1 MFSFLKKKEKR
12 EFQMPEGLNK
22 AQQKEVRKIIKE
34 AQKDDGVPRT
44 AQQSIPFDRMFQD
57 GICRIG
63 ADYYTK
69 TIQFQDINYQL
80 ALQEDKTEIFEEWCS
95 FLNFF
100 DSSIHFELSFMN
112 MATDAAAFEKSIA
125 IGHKKDGFNDV
136 RDEYSGVLLHQME
149 AGNNGLT
156 KTKYLT
162 FGIHAESMKAAKPR
176 LTHIEIDI
184 LNNFKRLGV
193 IAKTLNGYERLE
205 LMHKQFHMGTTD
217 HFNFDWKYLVG
228 SGLSVKDF
236 IAPSSFT
243 FPNGRTFQMG
253 DMFGC
258 MSFLSIEASDISDR
272 MLADFLGME
281 SSQIITMHIQSV
293 DQNEA
298 IKTVKHT
305 ITELDR
311 SKIEE
316 QKKAVRAGYDMDIIP
331 SDLATYGKDA
341 KALLKELQSQNER
354 MFLLTFL
361 VMNTGHTKQELENN
375 VFQAASI
382 AQKHNCNLVRLD
394 YQQEQGLMSSLPLAS
409 NQIEIQR
416 GMTTSSTAIFVP
428 FTTQELFQTG
438 NEALYY
444 GLNALSNNLIM
455 VDRKKLKNPNGLIL
469 GTPGSGKSFS
479 AKREIANA
487 FLVTDDDVII
497 SDPESEYSALVE
509 RFGGQV
515 IKISPTSDQYINPMD
530 INMNYS
536 DDDNP
541 IALKADFI
549 LSLCELIVGSKDGLQ
564 PVEKTVIDR
573 CIRQIYQKYFENPG
587 PENMPLLEDL
597 YNALLEQDE
606 PEAKHVAT
614 ALEIYVSGS
623 LNVFNHRTNVE
634 LTNRLVCYD
643 IKDLGKQLKKIG
655 MLVVQDQVWGRVT
668 ENRSQG
674 KSTRYYMDEMHLL
687 LREDQT
693 AAYTVEIW
701 KRFRKWGGIPTGITQ
716 NVKDLLASKEV
727 ENIFE
732 NSDFIYMLNQAVG
745 DRQILAK
752 QLNISPH
759 QLSYVTHSG
768 EGEGLLF
775 YGNVILPFVDRFP
788 TDTEL
793 YRIMTT
799 KLTEV
804 VEVKAS
810 NQTTG
815 DFAGLS
821 RIAI

>member
-1 MFSFLKKKEKR
+1 MAVR
-12 EFQMPEGLNK
+12 EI
-22 AQQKEVRKIIKE
+22 VRNARKN
-34 AQKDDGVPRT
+34 DGVPQT
-44 AQQSIPFDRMFQD
+44 AQQSIPFDRMFPD
-57 GICRIG
+57 GICRVG
-63 ADYYTK
+63 LDYYTK
-69 TIQFQDINYQL
+69 TVQFQDINYQL
-80 ALQEDKTEIFEEWCS
+80 AQQEDKTEIFEEWCA

-100 DSSIHFELSFMN
+100 DSSVKFQLSFEN
-112 MATDAAAFEKSIA
+112 MATDVSDFEKSIK
-125 IGHKKDGFNDV
+125 ISHKNDGFDDV
-136 RDEYSGVLLHQME
+136 RDEYSEVLLHQME

-162 FGIHAESMKAAKPR
+162 FGINAESMKTAKPR
-176 LTHIEIDI
+176 LIHIETDI

-193 IAKTLNGYERLE
+193 QAKSLNSSERLE
-205 LMHKQFHMGTTD
+205 LMHRQFHIGD
-217 HFNFDWKYLVG
+217 DAKFHFDWKYLTG

-236 IAPSSFT
+236 IAPSSFA
-243 FPNGRTFQMG
+243 FPTGRYFQIG
-253 DMFGC
+253 DMYGC
-258 MSFLSIEASDISDR
+258 MSFLSIDASDISDR
-272 MLADFLGME
+272 LLADFLSME
-281 SSQIITMHIQSV
+281 SSQIVTMHIQSV

-298 IKTVKHT
+298 IKTIKHT

-361 VMNTGHTKQELENN
+361 VMNTGKTKQELENN
-375 VFQAASI
+375 VFQATSI

-394 YQQEQGLMSSLPLAS
+394 YQQEQGLMSTLPLA
-409 NQIEIQR
+409 NNLIEIQR

-428 FTTQELFQTG
+428 FTTQELFQSG
-438 NEALYY
+438 DEALYY
-444 GLNALSNNLIM
+444 GLNALSNNMIM
-455 VDRKKLKNPNGLIL
+455 VDRKKLKNPNALIL

-479 AKREIANA
+479 AKREIANS
-487 FLVTDDDVII
+487 FLVTDDDIII
-497 SDPESEYSALVE
+497 SDPESEYSPLVA

-515 IKISPTSDQYINPMD
+515 IKISPTSDQFINPMD

-549 LSLCELIVGSKDGLQ
+549 LSLCELIVGNKDGLR

-587 PENMPLLEDL
+587 PENMPILGDL
-597 YNALLEQDE
+597 YQALLAQEE

-674 KSTRYYMDEMHLL
+674 RSTRYYMDEMHLL

-788 TDTEL
+788 ANTEL

-799 KLTEV
+799 RLSEV
-804 VEVKAS
+804 AEAKKEQSA
-810 NQTTG
+810 
-815 DFAGLS
+815 
-821 RIAI
+821 

>member
-1 MFSFLKKKEKR
+1 
-12 EFQMPEGLNK
+12 MPEGLNK
-22 AQQKEVRKIIKE
+22 QEQAQIKKIIKE
-34 AQKDDGVPRT
+34 AKRNDGVPRT

-57 GICRIG
+57 GICRVG
-63 ADYYTK
+63 TDYYTK

-80 ALQEDKTEIFEEWCS
+80 ALQEDKTEIFEEWCG

-112 MATDAAAFEKSIA
+112 MATDAEAFERSIA
-125 IGHKKDGFNDV
+125 IRHQKDEFNDV
-136 RDEYSGVLLHQME
+136 RDEYSKVLLHQME

-162 FGIHAESMKAAKPR
+162 FGIHADSMKAAKPR
-176 LTHIEIDI
+176 LMHIEMDI
-184 LNNFKRLGV
+184 LNNFRRLGV
-193 IAKTLNGYERLE
+193 QAKTLDGAERLE
-205 LMHKQFHMGTTD
+205 LMHKQFHMGD
-217 HFNFDWKYLVG
+217 NAKFNFNWKYLVG

-236 IAPSSFT
+236 IAPSSFE
-243 FPNGRTFQMG
+243 FPNGRTFKMG
-253 DMFGC
+253 DTYGA
-258 MSFLSIEASDISDR
+258 MSFLSIDASDISDR
-272 MLADFLGME
+272 MLADFLSME
-281 SSQIITMHIQSV
+281 SSQIVTMHIQSV

-361 VMNTGHTKQELENN
+361 VMNTGRTQQELDNN
-375 VFQAASI
+375 VFQASSI

-394 YQQEQGLMSSLPLAS
+394 YQQENGLMSSLPLAQ
-409 NQIEIQR
+409 NLIEIQR

-428 FTTQELFQTG
+428 FTTQELFQNG
-438 NEALYY
+438 QESLYY

-479 AKREIANA
+479 AKREIANS

-515 IKISPTSDQYINPMD
+515 IKIAPTSDQYINPMD

-573 CIRQIYQKYFENPG
+573 CIRLIYQKYFENPG
-587 PENMPLLEDL
+587 PENMPILEDL
-597 YNALLEQDE
+597 YNALMEQE
-606 PEAKHVAT
+606 EAEAHHVAK

-674 KSTRYYMDEMHLL
+674 RSTRYYMDEMHLL

-745 DRQILAK
+745 DRAILAK

-759 QLSYVTHSG
+759 QLSYVTHSA

-799 KLTEV
+799 RLSEV
-804 VEVKAS
+804 VEAQK
-810 NQTTG
+810 G
-815 DFAGLS
+815 EDE
-821 RIAI
+821 